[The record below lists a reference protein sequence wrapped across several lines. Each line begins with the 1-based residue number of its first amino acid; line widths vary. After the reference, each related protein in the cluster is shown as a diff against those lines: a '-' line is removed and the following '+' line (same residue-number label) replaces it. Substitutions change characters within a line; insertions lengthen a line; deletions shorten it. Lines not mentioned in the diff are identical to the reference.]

1 MERQLDILPRREG
14 REQIEALEDEAEVLQ
29 PHPRQAAL
37 RQADRLTPVHL
48 HTAAGGLKDAAHDG
62 QQRRFA
68 APRRAHQHEKLAGIH
83 VQVHAGQRV
92 HRGHALAVCLVEL
105 SNLDHVDCSWFVP
118 LPAQRA
124 PRRGSDQPRKTIAG
138 SMVVALRM
146 EMMDAPAH
154 IPTASANV
162 PSAIPGG
169 SRMGALPPWL
179 PCDTTSAM
187 TIATA

>member
-1 MERQLDILPRREG
+1 MERQLDILPRRQG

-29 PHPRQAAL
+29 PHAGQPAL

-48 HTAAGGLKDAAHDG
+48 HAAVGGLKDAAHDG
-62 QQRRFA
+62 QQRRLA

-105 SNLDHVDCSWFVP
+105 SNLDHKVC
-118 LPAQRA
+118 
-124 PRRGSDQPRKTIAG
+124 PRNADLDRPGCLSYPRKTIAG
-138 SMVVALRM
+138 SIVVALRM

-154 IPTASANV
+154 IPTASTNV

-179 PCDTTSAM
+179 PCDTTSAI